1 MRFAHNSKLKTQ
13 KAKLYM
19 DDTLLFIPPCCVD
32 NKLPKAVNQAP
43 HRQLTFYTHG
53 DVTAEKFYKAVSH
66 LVIDSHVMVLT
77 MPSPKQETFM
87 FLEQC
92 FERGWITH
100 LVLST
105 YRSCDSLIA
114 KHLGDYADRIIYA
127 QSDDVS
133 DLSSHIVLYNKDRAL
148 TLSGPMYDRPQTNV
162 RLAAYTLVFHPSHLL
177 NSSADWGNSLRNILF
192 PDVLRQRKKI
202 FAGGVKLIKDKEIDR
217 FIHLEFPP
225 LRE

>member
-1 MRFAHNSKLKTQ
+1 
-13 KAKLYM
+13 M
-19 DDTLLFIPPCCVD
+19 DDTLLFIPPCCVGK
-32 NKLPKAVNQAP
+32 KLPKAVNQAP

-77 MPSPKQETFM
+77 MPSPNQETFI

-92 FERGWITH
+92 FEREWITH

-105 YRSCDSLIA
+105 CRPCDTLMA
-114 KHLGDYADRIIYA
+114 KYLSDYADRIIYA

-133 DLSSHIVLYNKDRAL
+133 NLSSHMVLYNKNRAL
-148 TLSGPMYDRPQTNV
+148 TLSGPLFNRPQMDV
-162 RLAAYTLVFHPSHLL
+162 RLAAYTIVFYPSHLL
-177 NSSADWGNSLRNILF
+177 NSTADWGNPIRNILF
-192 PDVLRQRKKI
+192 PDVLRHRKKM
-202 FAGGVKLIKDKEIDR
+202 FANGVKRIKDKEIDR

-225 LRE
+225 ISE

>member
-1 MRFAHNSKLKTQ
+1 
-13 KAKLYM
+13 M

-53 DVTAEKFYKAVSH
+53 DVTVEKFYKAVSH

-105 YRSCDSLIA
+105 YRSCDSLLA
-114 KHLGDYADRIIYA
+114 KHLGDYADRIIFA

-133 DLSSHIVLYNKDRAL
+133 DLSSHLVLYNRDRAL
-148 TLSGPMYDRPQTNV
+148 TLSGPMYDRPQIDM
-162 RLAAYTLVFHPSHLL
+162 RLVAYTIVFHPSHLL
-177 NSSADWGNSLRNILF
+177 NSTADWGNPLRNILF
-192 PDVLRQRKKI
+192 PDVLRQRKKM
-202 FAGGVKLIKDKEIDR
+202 FAGGVKRITDREIDR

-225 LRE
+225 LQE

>member
-1 MRFAHNSKLKTQ
+1 
-13 KAKLYM
+13 M

-53 DVTAEKFYKAVSH
+53 DVTVEKFYKAVSH

-77 MPSPKQETFM
+77 MPLPKQETFM

-92 FERGWITH
+92 FERGWTTH

-114 KHLGDYADRIIYA
+114 KHLGDYADRIIYT

-133 DLSSHIVLYNKDRAL
+133 DLSSHMVLYNKDRAL
-148 TLSGPMYDRPQTNV
+148 TLSGPMFDRPQIDV
-162 RLAAYTLVFHPSHLL
+162 RLAAYTIVFHPSHLL
-177 NSSADWGNSLRNILF
+177 NSTADWGNSLRNILF
-192 PDVLRQRKKI
+192 PDVLRQRKKM

-225 LRE
+225 FKEE

>member
-1 MRFAHNSKLKTQ
+1 
-13 KAKLYM
+13 M
-19 DDTLLFIPPCCVD
+19 DDTLLFIPPCCV
-32 NKLPKAVNQAP
+32 NKKLPKAVNQAP

-77 MPSPKQETFM
+77 MPSPNQETFI

-92 FERGWITH
+92 FEREWITH

-105 YRSCDSLIA
+105 CRPCDTLIA
-114 KHLGDYADRIIYA
+114 KYLSDYADHIIYA

-133 DLSSHIVLYNKDRAL
+133 NLSSHMVLYNKDRAL
-148 TLSGPMYDRPQTNV
+148 TLSGPLFNRPQMDV
-162 RLAAYTLVFHPSHLL
+162 RLAAYTIVFYPSHLL
-177 NSSADWGNSLRNILF
+177 NSTADWGNPIRNILF
-192 PDVLRQRKKI
+192 PDVLRQRKKM
-202 FAGGVKLIKDKEIDR
+202 FANGVKRIKDKEIDR

-225 LRE
+225 ISE

>member
-1 MRFAHNSKLKTQ
+1 
-13 KAKLYM
+13 M

-53 DVTAEKFYKAVSH
+53 DVTVEKFYKAVSH

-114 KHLGDYADRIIYA
+114 KHLGDYADRIIFA

-133 DLSSHIVLYNKDRAL
+133 DLSSHMVLYNRDRAL
-148 TLSGPMYDRPQTNV
+148 TLSGPMYDRPQIDM
-162 RLAAYTLVFHPSHLL
+162 RLVAYTIVFHPSHLL
-177 NSSADWGNSLRNILF
+177 NSTADWGNPLRNILF

-202 FAGGVKLIKDKEIDR
+202 FAGGVKRITDREIDR

-225 LRE
+225 LQE

>member
-1 MRFAHNSKLKTQ
+1 
-13 KAKLYM
+13 M
-19 DDTLLFIPPCCVD
+19 DDTLLFIPPCCV
-32 NKLPKAVNQAP
+32 NKKLPKAVNQAP

-77 MPSPKQETFM
+77 MPSPNQETFL

-92 FERGWITH
+92 FEREWITH

-105 YRSCDSLIA
+105 CRPCDTLMA
-114 KHLGDYADRIIYA
+114 KYLSDYADRIIYA

-133 DLSSHIVLYNKDRAL
+133 NLSSHMVLYNKDRAL
-148 TLSGPMYDRPQTNV
+148 TLSGPLFNRPQMDV
-162 RLAAYTLVFHPSHLL
+162 RLAAYTIVFYPSHLL
-177 NSSADWGNSLRNILF
+177 NSTADWGNPIRNILF
-192 PDVLRQRKKI
+192 PDVLRHRKKM
-202 FAGGVKLIKDKEIDR
+202 FANGVKRIKDKEIDR

-225 LRE
+225 ISE

>member
-1 MRFAHNSKLKTQ
+1 
-13 KAKLYM
+13 M

-32 NKLPKAVNQAP
+32 NQLPKAVNQAP

-53 DVTAEKFYKAVSH
+53 DVTVEKFYKAVSH
-66 LVIDSHVMVLT
+66 LVIDSHIMVLT

-100 LVLST
+100 LILST
-105 YRSCDSLIA
+105 LYSCDSLLH
-114 KHLGDYADRIIYA
+114 KHLGEYADRIIYA
-127 QSDDVS
+127 QSDNVS
-133 DLSSHIVLYNKDRAL
+133 FYSSHMVLYNQDRAL
-148 TLSGPMYDRPQTNV
+148 TLNGPMFDRPQTD
-162 RLAAYTLVFHPSHLL
+162 AALVSYTLVFHPSHLL
-177 NSSADWGNSLRNILF
+177 NSTSDWGNSLRNILF

-202 FAGGVKLIKDKEIDR
+202 FAGGVKLIKDKTIDR

-225 LRE
+225 FKEE

>member
-1 MRFAHNSKLKTQ
+1 
-13 KAKLYM
+13 M
-19 DDTLLFIPPCCVD
+19 DDTLLFMPPCCV
-32 NKLPKAVNQAP
+32 NKKLPKAVNQAP

-77 MPSPKQETFM
+77 MPSPNQETFL

-92 FERGWITH
+92 FEREWITH

-105 YRSCDSLIA
+105 CRPCDTLMA
-114 KHLGDYADRIIYA
+114 KYLSDYADRIIYA

-133 DLSSHIVLYNKDRAL
+133 NLSSHMVLYNKDRAL
-148 TLSGPMYDRPQTNV
+148 TLSGPLLNRPQMDV
-162 RLAAYTLVFHPSHLL
+162 RLAAYTIVFYPSHLL
-177 NSSADWGNSLRNILF
+177 NSTADWGNPIRNILF
-192 PDVLRQRKKI
+192 PDVLRHRKKM
-202 FAGGVKLIKDKEIDR
+202 FANGVKRIKDKEIDR

-225 LRE
+225 ISE

>member
-1 MRFAHNSKLKTQ
+1 
-13 KAKLYM
+13 M
-19 DDTLLFIPPCCVD
+19 DDTLLFIPPCCVGK
-32 NKLPKAVNQAP
+32 KLPKAVNQAP

-77 MPSPKQETFM
+77 MPSPNQETFM

-105 YRSCDSLIA
+105 YRLCDSLIA
-114 KHLGDYADRIIYA
+114 KHLDDYADRIIYA

-133 DLSSHIVLYNKDRAL
+133 DLSSHMVLYNKDRAL
-148 TLSGPMYDRPQTNV
+148 TLSGPMFDRPQMDV
-162 RLAAYTLVFHPSHLL
+162 RLAAYTIVFYPSHLL
-177 NSSADWGNSLRNILF
+177 NSTADWGNSLRNILF

-202 FAGGVKLIKDKEIDR
+202 FAGGIKRIKDRELDR

>member
-1 MRFAHNSKLKTQ
+1 
-13 KAKLYM
+13 M

-53 DVTAEKFYKAVSH
+53 DVTVEKFYKAVSH
-66 LVIDSHVMVLT
+66 LAIDSHVMVLT
-77 MPSPKQETFM
+77 MPLPKQETFM

-92 FERGWITH
+92 FERGWTTH

-133 DLSSHIVLYNKDRAL
+133 DLSSHMVLYNKDRAL
-148 TLSGPMYDRPQTNV
+148 TLSGPMFDRPQIDV
-162 RLAAYTLVFHPSHLL
+162 RLAAYTIVFHPSHLL
-177 NSSADWGNSLRNILF
+177 NSTADWGNSLRNILF
-192 PDVLRQRKKI
+192 PDVLRQRKKM

-225 LRE
+225 FKEE

>member
-1 MRFAHNSKLKTQ
+1 
-13 KAKLYM
+13 M

-32 NKLPKAVNQAP
+32 KKLPKAVNQAP

-77 MPSPKQETFM
+77 MPSPNQETFL

-92 FERGWITH
+92 FEREWITH

-105 YRSCDSLIA
+105 CRPCDTLMA
-114 KHLGDYADRIIYA
+114 KYLSDYADRIIYA

-133 DLSSHIVLYNKDRAL
+133 NLSSHMVLYNKDRAL
-148 TLSGPMYDRPQTNV
+148 TLSGPLFNRPQMDV
-162 RLAAYTLVFHPSHLL
+162 RLAAYTIVFYPSHLL
-177 NSSADWGNSLRNILF
+177 NSTADWGNPIRNILF
-192 PDVLRQRKKI
+192 PDVLRHRKKM
-202 FAGGVKLIKDKEIDR
+202 FANGVKRIKDKEIDR
-217 FIHLEFPP
+217 FLHLEFPP
-225 LRE
+225 ISE